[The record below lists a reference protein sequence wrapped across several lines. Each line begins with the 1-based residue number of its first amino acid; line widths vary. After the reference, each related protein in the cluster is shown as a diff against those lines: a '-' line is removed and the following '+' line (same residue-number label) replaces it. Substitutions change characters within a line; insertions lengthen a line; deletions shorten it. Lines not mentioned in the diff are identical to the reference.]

1 MVDKLNV
8 VQKLEWAE
16 DSEPILRKALA
27 SPWWRLRFDD
37 VLEERF
43 NQIVAALHAKHVR
56 INYILAVF
64 FVDMFAFADYYFLPD
79 VYQIAW
85 LLRFALITPI
95 FAIAIWFEFIPKR
108 NYHREWVTL
117 LLLFVTTT
125 TLMLLFSMSTSPDV
139 AHYQVCLI
147 AIMVFSNLLTNMRTV
162 LALPASIA
170 FAAMYLL
177 EITVGLHLPG
187 HLVGNYG
194 MFMALLVALSMV
206 ACYRRERHQRTV
218 FLMLALLD
226 IAEQRQSEA
235 HAALQ
240 KLASLDPL
248 TGLANRRSF
257 DEEYPRLWKEGIRQ
271 SQPLSILFVD
281 LDRFKAY
288 NDTYGHAQGDEALR
302 RFAEVLRETA
312 TRRPL
317 DMAVRNGG
325 EEFLIVLP
333 DTPLDVAV
341 NIAQALVT
349 RLSGLAI
356 AHKASSFGV
365 LTASV
370 GVAGGQ
376 PRAGLSPQVF
386 VEQADEAMYKAKD
399 GGRNRVESVAV

>member
-1 MVDKLNV
+1 MVEKLNRV
-8 VQKLEWAE
+8 KCMEWSA
-16 DSEPILRKALA
+16 DSEPALRKALA
-27 SPWWRLRFDD
+27 NPWWRLRFDD
-37 VLEERF
+37 ALECRF
-43 NQIVAALHAKHVR
+43 DQVVSDLHAIHAR
-56 INYILAVF
+56 INYILALI
-64 FVDMFAFADYYFLPD
+64 FVDMFAIADYYFLPD
-79 VYQIAW
+79 VYQLAW
-85 LLRFALITPI
+85 LLRFGLITPI
-95 FAIAIWFEFIPKR
+95 FLVAIGFELVPKR
-108 NYHREWVTL
+108 NAHREWVTL
-117 LLLFVTTT
+117 LLIFMTTA
-125 TLMLLFSMSTSPDV
+125 TLMVLFSLSKSPDV

-147 AIMVFSNLLTNMRTV
+147 AIMVFSNLLTNMRMV
-162 LALPASIA
+162 LALPASIV
-170 FAAMYLL
+170 FAVMYVF
-177 EITVGLHLPG
+177 EITIGLRLPA
-187 HLVGNYG
+187 HLVGNYS
-194 MFMALLVALSMV
+194 MLMVLLVALSMV

-218 FLMLALLD
+218 FLMLALLN
-226 IAEQRQSEA
+226 IAEQRQREA
-235 HAALQ
+235 NVSLQ

-257 DEEYPRLWKEGIRQ
+257 DEEYPRLWKEAVRQ
-271 SQPLSILFVD
+271 SRPLAILFVD

-333 DTPLDVAV
+333 DTPLDVATD
-341 NIAQALVT
+341 IAQTLVA

-356 AHKASSFGV
+356 AHEASRYSV

-386 VEQADEAMYKAKD
+386 VEQADEAMYQAKE
-399 GGRNRVESVAV
+399 GGRNRVEFVAV